1 MDFSELFEKIKDK
14 ISEIVDTL
22 AEWIEENKKL
32 AILAGSLILV
42 ILLCLIL
49 LAAAASSAKKKK
61 TKPVE
66 EESLV
71 INENLLIP
79 NGPELP
85 RDYTLS
91 RQTKEKWTDE
101 DVEPWFT
108 LPSEKEINALSQ
120 SNDNMVNEIIKAAP

>member
-22 AEWIEENKKL
+22 TEWIEENKKL

-61 TKPVE
+61 AKPVE
-66 EESLV
+66 EEGLV

-120 SNDNMVNEIIKAAP
+120 SNDNMVNEIIKVAP

>member
-14 ISEIVDTL
+14 ISEIVDNLT
-22 AEWIEENKKL
+22 EWIEENKKL

-61 TKPVE
+61 AKPVE

>member
-22 AEWIEENKKL
+22 TEWIEENKKL

-42 ILLCLIL
+42 IFLCLIL

-61 TKPVE
+61 AKPVE